1 MKITLKNIESAFLT
15 LACLFMAFPSEAA
28 AQSRSVSGR
37 VVDENG
43 EGVIS
48 AAVTNKSTRETV
60 ITDNTGFFTISA
72 SNGEVLKVE
81 MLGYQNSELTFAGKS
96 PVTIVL
102 QEDNQLLD
110 DVVVVGYAVQKKIN
124 VTGAVSSIS
133 GDQLN
138 ARPVTSALQAL
149 QGADPSVNIQTA
161 SGNPAS
167 TASINIRGVPSV
179 NGGSPLIL
187 IDGIPGLSLNN
198 INASD
203 IKSVSVLKD
212 ASASAIYGAKAS
224 AGVILVTTKSGS
236 EGRTKV
242 SYSFNGGWVMPT
254 TSTDYISTGYDWA
267 KAVDE
272 VYYARYGY
280 SAFTYTEDDWAQL
293 EARR

>member
-1 MKITLKNIESAFLT
+1 M
-15 LACLFMAFPSEAA
+15 
-28 AQSRSVSGR
+28 
-37 VVDENG
+37 
-43 EGVIS
+43 
-48 AAVTNKSTRETV
+48 TNKSTKEAV
-60 ITDNTGFFTISA
+60 ITDGTGAFTITA
-72 SNGEVLKVE
+72 SNGQILRVE
-81 MLGYQNSELTFAGKS
+81 MLGYQDAEVTYTGVS
-96 PVTIVL
+96 PITIVL

-110 DVVVVGYAVQKKIN
+110 DVVVVGYATQKKIN

-138 ARPVTSALQAL
+138 ARPVTSAFQAL
-149 QGADPSVNIQTA
+149 QGADPSVNIQTG
-161 SGNPAS
+161 SGNPS
-167 TASINIRGVPSV
+167 SSSSINILGVPSV

-187 IDGIPGLSLNN
+187 IDGVPGVSLNH

-242 SYSFNGGWVMPT
+242 SYSFQGGWIMPT
-254 TSTDYISTGYDWA
+254 TSTDFISTGYDWA

-280 SAFTYTEDDWAQL
+280 SAFTYTEEDWAQL
-293 EARR
+293 EARRYDKTENPDRPWQVISHNIFLYKCT